1 MIELDEL
8 ERCDGFRGF
17 ERSTTKKKRN
27 GFRSLERSTTK
38 KKKEMGSEAWTG
50 ARQVGVKKNE

>member
-1 MIELDEL
+1 MRELDEL

-38 KKKEMGSEAWTG
+38 KKKKWVQKLGQEHGRLE
-50 ARQVGVKKNE
+50 